1 MLEDVT
7 TEWKLLWREAK
18 LEILNLLAGGV
29 AHDFNNILAGLFGNI
44 YSAKD
49 NLSTEH
55 PVSGFLE
62 QAEKSIPRASRLSGQ
77 LLNMSRGG
85 EPLKDG
91 VNLSF
96 LVEETV

>member
-1 MLEDVT
+1 MEDVT
-7 TEWKLLWREAK
+7 TEWKLLWKEAK

-29 AHDFNNILAGLFGNI
+29 AHDFNNILSGLFGNI

-62 QAEKSIPRASRLSGQ
+62 QAEKSISRASSFSGQ

-85 EPLKDG
+85 EPLKDD